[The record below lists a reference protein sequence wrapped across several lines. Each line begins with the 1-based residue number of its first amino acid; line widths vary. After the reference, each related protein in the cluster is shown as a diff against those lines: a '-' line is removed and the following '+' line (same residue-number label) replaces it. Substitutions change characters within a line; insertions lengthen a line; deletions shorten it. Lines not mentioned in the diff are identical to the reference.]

1 MHGVLANWLKQANER
16 GDTKIRVLTL
26 DEVAEMLYNID

>member
-1 MHGVLANWLKQANER
+1 MHSVLANWLRQADVR
-16 GDTKIRVLTL
+16 GDTQIRVLTL